1 MIAIKPLSVKKILV
15 FLGIAIILGAVL
27 FYFSR
32 NESEPANYTFVTTPL
47 ERGDLTVE
55 INSTG
60 SVKPVVE
67 VLVGSQVSGY
77 IKNLYADFE
86 SQVTKGQL
94 IALIDPDTFKAKVEQ
109 ARADLLAAKANLLK
123 AEVTLVDEMRTLR
136 RKEGL
141 IGRDSISQSDFDA
154 QKTKAEAAEAQVEVE
169 KARIVQAEAR
179 LHEAELQLKYAHIEA
194 PVTGTVTSRSMDVG
208 QTVTAGFQ
216 TPVLFKIAEDLTR
229 MQVYTNVDEA
239 DIGKIKVGQS
249 ATFTVPAFPDKHF
262 SASVTQIRNEP
273 KIEQN
278 VVTYN
283 VILDVDNDE
292 LLLRPGM
299 TTNVQILVSEIKNTL
314 MLPDAALMFSPP
326 DGAFPN
332 GRPKVQ
338 LPKEGQRT
346 VWRLEGKNDLKP
358 FTVRIGVAAPQKTQ
372 IFTDDLKEG
381 APIVVEAVSKK
392 KKFGP
397 PGGGIRF

>member
-1 MIAIKPLSVKKILV
+1 MKKIILLLV
-15 FLGIAIILGAVL
+15 IIICLAGVL
-27 FYFSR
+27 FYWTR
-32 NESEPANYTFVTTPL
+32 NDSEGPGYTFLTTPV
-47 ERGDLTVE
+47 ERGNLKVE

-60 SVKPVVE
+60 TVKPVVE

-77 IKNLYADFE
+77 IKELYADFE

-109 ARADLLAAKANLLK
+109 ARADLLAAKANLAK
-123 AEVTLVDEMRTLR
+123 AEVTLIDEKRTLK

-141 IGRDSISQSDFDA
+141 IGRDSISQSDYDT
-154 QKTKAEAAEAQVEVE
+154 QQTKTEAAAAQVEVE
-169 KARIVQAEAR
+169 RARIAQAEAR

-194 PVTGTVTSRSMDVG
+194 PVTGVVTSRNMDVG

-239 DIGKIKVGQS
+239 DIGRIKVGQS
-249 ATFTVPAFPDKHF
+249 ALFTVPAFPDKFF

-299 TTNVQILVSEIKNTL
+299 TTNVQILVAEITDTL
-314 MLPDAALMFSPP
+314 MLPDAALMFTPP
-326 DGAFPN
+326 EAAFPK
-332 GRPKVQ
+332 GKPQ
-338 LPKEGQRT
+338 FPAPKEGHRT
-346 VWRLEGKNDLKP
+346 VWRLKDKTQLNPVNIK
-358 FTVRIGVAAPQKTQ
+358 VGVTSPQRTQ
-372 IFTDDLKEG
+372 IFTEELNVGDK
-381 APIVVEAVSKK
+381 IVVEAVLQKK
-392 KKFGP
+392 SGGP
-397 PGGGIRF
+397 QAARGFRFQF